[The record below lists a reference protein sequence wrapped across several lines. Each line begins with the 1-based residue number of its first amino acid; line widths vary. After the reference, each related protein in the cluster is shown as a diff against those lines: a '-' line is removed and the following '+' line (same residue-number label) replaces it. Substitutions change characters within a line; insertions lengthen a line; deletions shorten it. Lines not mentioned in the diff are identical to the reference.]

1 VGSRNP
7 RITQPHPISL
17 SSLTYAQPTQ
27 IHLHDGEIVLFRR
40 GDSPLWQCRYKLRDG
55 TWHRVSTKRASI
67 EHAVAIATELYD
79 EARFRQRLDL
89 AHETRT
95 FAQIAIATVDELRR
109 QLDAGTGKSVY
120 QSYITCIERYFLPYF
135 ADQRFEELTHK
146 DIIEFA
152 MWRNRQMG
160 KTPRASTLNNFSS
173 AWSRLQQTAVSRGW
187 ISDRAAIPK
196 LSTQGLK
203 SKPRPAFTRRE
214 IDQLL
219 TFMATWAEQGRLAVE
234 REIRPLLRDYV
245 EMLLYTG
252 MRHGT
257 EALSLRW
264 CDVSWHEDKG
274 QRYLRLWVDGKT
286 GGRFIIAKHT
296 ALAAL
301 KRLLTRQQAIL
312 GISFDCIFDCRLKRH
327 LFALYTDNKLSCL
340 NDSIVLLIQDR
351 WSLTHYEYCLKGLI
365 TSIDKFSVK

>member
-1 VGSRNP
+1 MGSRNP
-7 RITQPHPISL
+7 RTTQTHPISL
-17 SSLTYAQPTQ
+17 SSLTYSQPTQ
-27 IHLHDGEIVLFRR
+27 LHLRDGEVVLFRR
-40 GDSPLWQCRYKLRDG
+40 HDSPLWQCRFKLQDG
-55 TWHRVSTKRASI
+55 TWHRQSTKRASI

-79 EARFRQRLDL
+79 EARFRQRLGL

-146 DIIEFA
+146 DVVEFE

-160 KTPRASTLNNFSS
+160 KKPRASTLNNFSS
-173 AWSRLQQTAVSRGW
+173 AWSRLQLTAVARGW
-187 ISDRAAIPK
+187 ISDKAAIPK

-219 TFMATWAEQGRLAVE
+219 VFMATWTEKGRLAVE

-252 MRHGT
+252 MR
-257 EALSLRW
+257 A
-264 CDVSWHEDKG
+264 D
-274 QRYLRLWVDGKT
+274 
-286 GGRFIIAKHT
+286 
-296 ALAAL
+296 
-301 KRLLTRQQAIL
+301 
-312 GISFDCIFDCRLKRH
+312 
-327 LFALYTDNKLSCL
+327 
-340 NDSIVLLIQDR
+340 
-351 WSLTHYEYCLKGLI
+351 
-365 TSIDKFSVK
+365 